1 MAKAATKIDKIAAQ
15 AAKPKIVRLKGKYSE
30 IDLKATGKLPS
41 WEDQDKLT
49 AEQFRKRW
57 HAARYFYYYH
67 HDVKELRPFVV
78 DVYGASWTKAQL
90 KSFNKLKDWQVSP
103 TLAAIC
109 KVVMDGANWEI
120 ETKAWADNK
129 VIEILETGS
138 KIADEVE
145 KSEEPKK
152 VINIQDR
159 VRERGYDII
168 GDIEELLDK
177 GKAFSLYDWLQKNEI
192 PAMYATKII
201 DHYKPWF
208 LELYAAATTNDAD
221 LNQAYGHMTKKNM
234 KDRIIFFTKFLE
246 DAERYSGN
254 VKKAR
259 APRKKKAPTTEKL
272 LKNFQYQKESNEYKL
287 QSCDPATII
296 GAQELWVFNTKYKT
310 LGVYRARGPAGLT
323 VKRTSIDGYDN
334 DASLIKR
341 IGRKPEEYVKK
352 VLSGGKITLRK
363 LMEEI
368 KSEPTTFTD
377 RINTNTVILKVVR
390 Q

>member
-1 MAKAATKIDKIAAQ
+1 MAKSMVNIKKVKKTPRRTKSETYLVNWKYLGDEPKDVRGTVSMLKAFNWYNTMAEKDEIRQYLKDYFAGDKATHKVIDTIPDNRLPLTSAWLCRIATNNKEELQ
-15 AAKPKIVRLKGKYSE
+15 PDDWVRVNHDIQDAVGYSE
-30 IDLKATGKLPS
+30 EAVK
-41 WEDQDKLT
+41 QDKP
-49 AEQFRKRW
+49 AVE
-57 HAARYFYYYH
+57 
-67 HDVKELRPFVV
+67 RP
-78 DVYGASWTKAQL
+78 
-90 KSFNKLKDWQVSP
+90 
-103 TLAAIC
+103 
-109 KVVMDGANWEI
+109 
-120 ETKAWADNK
+120 
-129 VIEILETGS
+129 
-138 KIADEVE
+138 
-145 KSEEPKK
+145 
-152 VINIQDR
+152 NIQDR
-159 VRERGYDII
+159 IKERVNDII
-168 GDIEELLDK
+168 GDVEVLLDK
-177 GKAFSLYDWLQKNEI
+177 EEKFNIYEWLQINQI
-192 PAMYATKII
+192 PAAHANKI
-201 DHYKPWF
+201 
-208 LELYAAATTNDAD
+208 AD
-221 LNQAYGHMTKKNM
+221 FYQPLMDEYLRVIQGDTEGY
-234 KDRIIFFTKFLE
+234 
-246 DAERYSGN
+246 ERYTQKQMLEKQQMLSQLLSDCRRFSGN